1 MIQILV
7 ETSRTD
13 VVQRIEEVLPED
25 AILRVLRPGGDAMPP
40 EDSYSSIAAGI
51 PELTDRQQDILPLL
65 LQSLSNK
72 QIGRSLGLSPFTV
85 RNHVSQLLRLLDVP
99 SRKAAIAKLAPHS
112 CPIVHPASP

>member
-7 ETSRTD
+7 ETRRID
-13 VVQRIEEVLPED
+13 IVQQIEAVLPED
-25 AILRVLRPGGDAMPP
+25 AKLRILRPGGGAMPP
-40 EDSYSSIAAGI
+40 EDSSSVAAGM

-112 CPIVHPASP
+112 RSVVHPASP